1 MTAGAVP
8 NDLLHTPRARV
19 ASGAMSRES
28 NTADRR
34 RERRDIPAAII
45 AAARQNFL
53 HYGVNRTTMADI
65 ARAVGMPRQTL
76 YEYVSSRDD
85 LVDSVLVARIKEI
98 AEDLKPLAAEGVPF
112 ADAMVETSVAAIERA
127 RNDRELMN
135 IFTTGPNDRVQAVV
149 IGPYPE
155 IHDIVVD
162 LLGPILDQ
170 AAASNILRTDK
181 TRDEIID
188 WVRIVYLS
196 LITQPAAGQNNERAI
211 VADFLLPSIMFS
223 KDDKRPRDSHR

>member
-1 MTAGAVP
+1 MTASAVP
-8 NDLLHTPRARV
+8 HDPFPTRRLRV
-19 ASGAMSRES
+19 AFGAMSRES
-28 NTADRR
+28 SAVDRR
-34 RERRDIPAAII
+34 RDRRDIPDAII
-45 AAARQNFL
+45 DATRKNFL

-98 AEDLKPLAAEGVPF
+98 AEDLKPLAAEGMSFP
-112 ADAMVETSVAAIERA
+112 DAMVETSVAAIQRA
-127 RNDRELMN
+127 RSDHELMN
-135 IFTTGPNDRVQAVV
+135 IFTTGPNDRVQEVV
-149 IGPYPE
+149 TGPYPE

-162 LLGPILDQ
+162 LLGPILERG
-170 AAASNILRTDK
+170 AESGMLRTDK

-188 WVRIVYLS
+188 WIRAVYLS
-196 LITQPAAGQNNERAI
+196 LITQPAMAPQNERAM

-223 KDDKRPRDSHR
+223 KDDKQPLD